1 MIYRTLGTTGEKVSL
16 IAVGGWHV
24 GVPEL
29 SESTSLRIMHAA
41 IDRGINFFDNS
52 WDYNDGVSEIRMGKA
67 LSDGHRKNVFLM
79 TKNNGRTGE
88 EAARQLDDSLRRL
101 QTDYIDL
108 VQYHDILRFDDAHR
122 IFAEDGANIV
132 LEKARKAGKIRFIG
146 FTGHKDPVLHR
157 YFLDHA
163 TKQGFKFDTVQ
174 MPLNVMDAHFR
185 SFRRQLL
192 PELIKRKIGV
202 IAMKTMAAGSILE
215 SKLVTPIECLHYA
228 MNLPVS
234 SVVTG
239 MESMKLLDQAIQ
251 AINSFKPMT
260 PAEEESLL
268 ARTAEAAATGRFELY
283 KTTSCFDG
291 TALNPSWMGKET
303 ATAPPVRVDL

>member
-1 MIYRTLGTTGEKVSL
+1 
-16 IAVGGWHV
+16 
-24 GVPEL
+24 
-29 SESTSLRIMHAA
+29 
-41 IDRGINFFDNS
+41 
-52 WDYNDGVSEIRMGKA
+52 
-67 LSDGHRKNVFLM
+67 
-79 TKNNGRTGE
+79 
-88 EAARQLDDSLRRL
+88 
-101 QTDYIDL
+101 
-108 VQYHDILRFDDAHR
+108 
-122 IFAEDGANIV
+122 
-132 LEKARKAGKIRFIG
+132 
-146 FTGHKDPVLHR
+146 
-157 YFLDHA
+157 
-163 TKQGFKFDTVQ
+163 Q

-192 PELIKRKIGV
+192 PELITRKIGV

-228 MNLPVS
+228 MNLPVA

-251 AINSFKPMT
+251 AVNSFKSMT
-260 PAEEESLL
+260 TAEEESLL